1 MKTKTFLAIIPA
13 RGGSKRLPRK
23 NILDFNG
30 KPLIQHTIQAG
41 LESLYI
47 SKVVVSTD
55 DKEIATVSQESSAD
69 VMIRPDV
76 LGSDTATSFDVVKHA
91 IENSDTQY
99 DFIVLLQPTSPLRDF
114 SHIDEAIELLL
125 DKKADAVISVN
136 KMDHSPLWAN
146 TLPKDKSMKNFIKKE
161 LQNTRSQ
168 DIEDYYQ
175 LNGAIY
181 ICKTKRLLEEK
192 TFLFDD
198 NIFAYEMD
206 RVSSVDIDD
215 AMDFKIAEMFSM
227 EKENIN

>member
-23 NILDFNG
+23 NILPFNG
-30 KPLIQHTIQAG
+30 KPLIQHTIKAG
-41 LESLYI
+41 VQSKYI
-47 SKVVVSTD
+47 DTVLVSTD
-55 DKEIATVSQESSAD
+55 DVEIETVSKQIN
-69 VMIRPDV
+69 VKVIKRPDI

-91 IENSDTQY
+91 IENGDKEY

-114 SHIDEAIELLL
+114 SHIDEAIDLLIE
-125 DKKADAVISVN
+125 KKADAVISVN

-146 TLPKDKSMKNFIKKE
+146 TLPQDKSMKGFIKKE

-181 ICKTKRLLEEK
+181 ICETKRLLAEK

-215 AMDFKIAEMFSM
+215 AMDFKIAELFSR